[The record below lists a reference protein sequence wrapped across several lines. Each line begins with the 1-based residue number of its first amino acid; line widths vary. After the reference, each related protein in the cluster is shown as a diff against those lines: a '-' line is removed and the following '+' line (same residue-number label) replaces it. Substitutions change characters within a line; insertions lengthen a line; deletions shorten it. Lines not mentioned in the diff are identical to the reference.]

1 MIPIDPGNLR
11 DFIIACVIL
20 ASLWGGIRFVAHR
33 SEPRSRGASSRSE
46 RPGQSA
52 TPKPPPLTAG
62 KKKKT
67 TFCCC
72 YIFKPQKNPHPRY
85 PPRPGCLVGG
95 YPLSPLARA

>member
-62 KKKKT
+62 RKTKHDSRRRYLCHTKKH
-67 TFCCC
+67 
-72 YIFKPQKNPHPRY
+72 PHNAHFLLL
-85 PPRPGCLVGG
+85 GVGVMV
-95 YPLSPLARA
+95 SACDVLA